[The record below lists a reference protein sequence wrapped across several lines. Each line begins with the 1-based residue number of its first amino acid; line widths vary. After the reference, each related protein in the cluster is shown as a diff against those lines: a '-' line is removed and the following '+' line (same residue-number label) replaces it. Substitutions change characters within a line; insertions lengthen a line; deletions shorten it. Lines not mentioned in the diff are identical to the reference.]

1 MLNAADDNYLQ
12 VERTY
17 QYLKIHISVSTS
29 YEEYVVSIMYFEQP
43 NMNYLRILCIQ
54 IFVNTA

>member
-1 MLNAADDNYLQ
+1 MYGKVGVLNAADDNYLQ

-43 NMNYLRILCIQ
+43 NMNYL
-54 IFVNTA
+54 